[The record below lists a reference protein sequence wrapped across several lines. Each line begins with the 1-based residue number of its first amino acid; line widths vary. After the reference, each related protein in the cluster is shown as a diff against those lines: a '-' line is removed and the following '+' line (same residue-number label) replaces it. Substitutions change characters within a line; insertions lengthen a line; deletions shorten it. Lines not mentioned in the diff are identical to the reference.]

1 MIMDVK
7 MKKYWSGRVSELREH
22 INELLGNENP
32 IEWESGGY
40 GSTIEQLK
48 THLLGKKRLTLEEF
62 LNIDGGNLF
71 CEIYRKL
78 EDLIPDE
85 KPSIK
90 LQHDLWEYIDVEDL
104 SKKRMYSTGVDGKQH
119 SYSGPYQST
128 DYWDIPEEVHRRI
141 WEMCNNMEARGNSM
155 HNIREALVLYY
166 FLIRPTI
173 EEYRTLTNPANRD
186 HFNKLKDTLN
196 RCIKALEDC
205 KKIILVIKDG
215 RVYQALIYRNDQK
228 RGVRIYRTP
237 SADQI
242 EGCNVL
248 FFLRQKEYTIQRG
261 TIELSTEHRDYPRV
275 VETLKKGLNWPTMK
289 SLRLGGKK
297 KKESKE
303 KFFRKTA
310 NHKLAQNLRPL
321 YRFIKDNELTH
332 YIPPKQNNY
341 DDMAIIMDFIC
352 EYLNIEFSK
361 MPEDLEV
368 IKGELKC
375 GGTKK
380 TVFRVR

>member
-1 MIMDVK
+1 MDVK

-48 THLLGKKRLTLEEF
+48 THLLGKKRLPLEEY

-71 CEIYRKL
+71 CEIYSKL
-78 EDLIPDE
+78 EALIPDE

>member
-1 MIMDVK
+1 MDVK

-22 INELLGNENP
+22 INEILGYKNP
-32 IEWESGGY
+32 IEWESEGY
-40 GSTIEQLK
+40 DSTIEQLK
-48 THLLGKKRLTLEEF
+48 THLLGEKQLTLEKY
-62 LNIDGGNLF
+62 LDIDGSNKF
-71 CEIYRKL
+71 YEIYSKL
-78 EDLIPDE
+78 EALIPDE
-85 KPSIK
+85 KPSFE
-90 LQHDLWEYIDVEDL
+90 LQHELWEYIDVEDL
-104 SKKRMYSTGVDGKQH
+104 LKKGMFSTGVDGKQH
-119 SYSGPYQST
+119 TYSGPYQPI
-128 DYWDIPEEVHRRI
+128 DYWNIPEETHQHI
-141 WEMCNNMEARGNSM
+141 LDICKKMEARGNSM

-215 RVYQALIYRNDQK
+215 RVHQALIYRNDQK

>member
-1 MIMDVK
+1 MDVK

-22 INELLGNENP
+22 INALLWNENP

-310 NHKLAQNLRPL
+310 NHNFAQKLRPL
-321 YRFIKDNELTH
+321 YQFIKDNELTQ
-332 YIPPKQNNY
+332 YIPPKHPYY
-341 DDMAIIMDFIC
+341 DNMAIIMDFIC

>member
-1 MIMDVK
+1 MDVK

-22 INELLGNENP
+22 INALLWNENP

-332 YIPPKQNNY
+332 YIPPKHPYY
-341 DDMAIIMDFIC
+341 DNMDIIMDFIC

>member
-1 MIMDVK
+1 MDVK

-22 INELLGNENP
+22 INALLWNENP

-361 MPEDLEV
+361 C
-368 IKGELKC
+368 LKIL
-375 GGTKK
+375 K
-380 TVFRVR
+380 